1 MKTQLSKPARSKAIY
16 TDQYKQ
22 EALELWRA
30 SGRSAAKVSPELG
43 IRPHCSHHL
52 CARGNARQAIFPDER
67 APRFE
72 AAVLCF
78 VLMGN
83 HFHLVPH
90 THWGKSAA
98 LDGIRCWFATR
109 FILIAAIV
117 RSGHLFQGE
126 SSSKAHFVN
135 YSASG
140 SSRNR
145 FTAESASHSRAFW

>member
-1 MKTQLSKPARSKAIY
+1 VACEWTQCSQGIPRAGDSSALLSSSLRTRQCP
-16 TDQYKQ
+16 
-22 EALELWRA
+22 
-30 SGRSAAKVSPELG
+30 P
-43 IRPHCSHHL
+43 
-52 CARGNARQAIFPDER
+52 GNFPDER

-109 FILIAAIV
+109 FILIVAIV
-117 RSGHLFQGE
+117 RSGHLF
-126 SSSKAHFVN
+126 
-135 YSASG
+135 
-140 SSRNR
+140 
-145 FTAESASHSRAFW
+145 